1 MTFQIEFLERLEG
14 DLRVAAASPMRS
26 RPPRAVASR
35 ALLVAAAV
43 MLMSG
48 SLALAFGGRM
58 LHAFADK
65 PAPPKVKTAF
75 RQMTKPLYP
84 LDGAPPAPKGS
95 LPGAI
100 VKGSERQVASVRN
113 SRGTIARL
121 YIARTTRGRLCT
133 LTVGWP
139 FGGAGCWGPQPVVG
153 AIGYVMNTATVRT
166 PRSHTSYAHGI
177 TGRAMSARA
186 VTVRLVYPDGTH
198 SDLALVDGWFMFELP
213 AAHSTAATGPVR
225 ADVLAASG
233 ARLGTLDDPF
243 QFHRVNPHFTF
254 PVPSSITLVE
264 RAELPNAGGT
274 VTIWSGH
281 DSAGHA
287 CFRHLRNGKTQIF
300 PAWDCT
306 APVGAYGYSLPG
318 NGKPLAHTP
327 VFWQMA
333 GANDGRRPTGF
344 GYAYSAGWVA
354 PQVARLTVR
363 FQDGDAS
370 DIPLHDGYYLY
381 VVPPANW
388 PAGHRPSILEA
399 RNARGAVVYRAF
411 LYPRQHCQYPG
422 YDPACRNRGLGSG

>member
-1 MTFQIEFLERLEG
+1 MSFQIEFLERLEG
-14 DLRVAAASPMRS
+14 ELRAAASRPTRS
-26 RPPRAVASR
+26 WPSRGLASR

-48 SLALAFGGRM
+48 SLALAFGGRV

-65 PAPPKVKTAF
+65 PAPAKVKTEF
-75 RQMTKPLYP
+75 RQMTKPPFP
-84 LDGAPPAPKGS
+84 LDGAPPLPKGALS
-95 LPGAI
+95 GSI
-100 VKGSERQVASVRN
+100 VRGSERQVGSVRN
-113 SRGTIARL
+113 SRGNIARL
-121 YIARTTRGRLCT
+121 YIARTTRGRLCAVA
-133 LTVGWP
+133 VGWP
-139 FGGAGCWGPQPVVG
+139 FGGAGCWGPQPVAG
-153 AIGYVMNTATVRT
+153 AIAYIMNSSTVRT
-166 PRSHTSYAHGI
+166 PRSHTSYVHAI
-177 TGRAMSARA
+177 TGRAVSPRA
-186 VTVRLVYPDGTH
+186 ATVRLVYPDGTH

-225 ADVLAASG
+225 ADVLSASG
-233 ARLGTLDDPF
+233 ARLGTLGDPF
-243 QFHRVNPHFTF
+243 GFHRVNPHFTF
-254 PVPSSITLVE
+254 PVPSSIALVAS
-264 RAELPNAGGT
+264 AELPNAGGNVT
-274 VTIWSGH
+274 VWSGR
-281 DSAGHA
+281 DPAGHA
-287 CFRHLRNGKTQIF
+287 CFRHLRNGKTQTF

-318 NGKPLAHTP
+318 TGEPLAHTP

-363 FQDGDAS
+363 FQDGSAS
-370 DIPLHDGYYLY
+370 DIPLRDGYYLY

-399 RNARGAVVYRAF
+399 RNAQGAVVYRAF

-422 YDPACRNRGLGSG
+422 YDPVCRNRGLGTG